1 MAEAFLRSRVDRWGL
16 DVTVASAGFLDGG
29 VAPPPE
35 AVAAVAPFGVD
46 TSAHRSRRCTAAD
59 VDGADVV
66 LGMARSHVR
75 EAVVLDAAAWSRA
88 FTLKELVRRGDGFG
102 PRRADVELDRWL
114 GRLAEGR
121 QRSDVLGSSDTD
133 DVADPI
139 GGPQAAFD
147 ATARELATLVDRLV
161 ALVWPPTG

>member
-1 MAEAFLRSRVDRWGL
+1 MRQG
-16 DVTVASAGFLDGG
+16 
-29 VAPPPE
+29 
-35 AVAAVAPFGVD
+35 
-46 TSAHRSRRCTAAD
+46 
-59 VDGADVV
+59 
-66 LGMARSHVR
+66 
-75 EAVVLDAAAWSRA
+75 
-88 FTLKELVRRGDGFG
+88 G